1 VEIYKLIVLKDL
13 VRVPPQRFGEPLEEV
28 IMEILKVGYE
38 YKGRIEGGYEG
49 KLDKDLGVILG
60 IKRIIDIEEGRVIPG
75 DGASYHYVTFEA
87 LVFYPELQ
95 EILDGEVVEIVDFGA
110 FVRIGPLD
118 GLIHVSQITDDY
130 IVHDEKRGALI
141 GKETKRVL
149 EVGDRVRARIVAVSL
164 NPEKPKESKINLT
177 MRQPGLGKWEWLE
190 DERRKKEKEKE
201 KSK

>member
-1 VEIYKLIVLKDL
+1 M
-13 VRVPPQRFGEPLEEV
+13 RVPPERFGEPLDKV
-28 IMEILKVGYE
+28 IIEILETGYE

-49 KLDKDLGVILG
+49 KLDRELGVIMG
-60 IKRIIDIEEGRVIPG
+60 IRKIIEIGEGRIIPG

-95 EILDGEVVEIVDFGA
+95 EILDGEVVEVVDFGA

-149 EVGDRVRARIVAVSL
+149 EVGDRVRARVVAVSL
-164 NPEKPKESKINLT
+164 NPDKPKESKINLT
-177 MRQPGLGKWEWLE
+177 MRQPGLGKWKWLE
-190 DERRKKEKEKE
+190 EEKKKKEKGKE
-201 KSK
+201 KS